1 MPNEYINDKRVV
13 WGCFFLQLM
22 DENKWYEYDD
32 SRVTAIDESEIKTSA
47 AYVLFYRR
55 VRSESENVD

>member
-1 MPNEYINDKRVV
+1 MSIMTNV

-22 DENKWYEYDD
+22 DENKWYEFDD
-32 SRVTAIDESEIKTSA
+32 SRVSAIDESKIKSSA

-55 VRSESENVD
+55 VRSESEASSMDED